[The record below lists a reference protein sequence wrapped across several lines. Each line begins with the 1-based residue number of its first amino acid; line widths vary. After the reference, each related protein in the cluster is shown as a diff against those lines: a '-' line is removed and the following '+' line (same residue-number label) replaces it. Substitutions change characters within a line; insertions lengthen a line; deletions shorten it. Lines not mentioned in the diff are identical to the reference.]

1 MRKLILLRGAPGSG
15 KSTFIKKQNLEGFA
29 LSPDTVRILM
39 GGIVMS
45 PEGRII
51 INSANDKK
59 VWIEVERILNEKMFR
74 GEFIV
79 IDATFQLAQDFKMP
93 IKSANKHRYEIY
105 CIDFTSISIETA
117 LEQNLQRELYK
128 QVPKNVITRAY
139 ERYKTNPIPEF
150 IKVFPYADFE
160 EVSLID
166 NLDVKVIDLNDYKKI
181 HHIGDIQ
188 GCYEPIAKY
197 FADGFKADEF
207 YIFVGDFL
215 DRGIQNGEVIRW
227 LVDEV
232 MERGN
237 IVMIW
242 GNHETHI
249 HRYADGQD
257 ILSAEFEN
265 NTLPQLEK
273 VNFTRDE
280 ANRLCNKLV
289 DCFVY
294 EYGGV
299 KCLVNH
305 AGIAAMPRHLILL
318 PSHQFWKG
326 TGVYKHLVD
335 QTFSDNMIN
344 TEWLQVHGHRNT
356 SSLPIKA
363 ADKSYNLEAGVEF
376 GGNLRI
382 MTIAKD
388 NKVAE
393 IEIRN
398 NIFCKEASPKAFKA
412 TTENEEY
419 KISKSTFEK
428 LHKHNYINRK
438 YLDSYPHITSY
449 NFSRKALTKGIW
461 DKVSLTARGLFID
474 NDLNIVVRSYDK
486 FFNLGEKRE
495 TELYNLQK
503 NLLFPLTL
511 FVKENGF
518 LGLLGYDIKNDRLF
532 FSSKATP
539 ESDFTGWFKEILTTS
554 LNESQ
559 MDYLHK
565 TVKDRNL
572 SLVFEVNDPV
582 NDPHM
587 IEYNQRHVVLLDAVV
602 RSEKFKRL
610 DFHEIEQIAISLGV
624 SHKQKAM
631 VFNKWDAFEEWYKN
645 YVA

>member
-1 MRKLILLRGAPGSG
+1 
-15 KSTFIKKQNLEGFA
+15 
-29 LSPDTVRILM
+29 
-39 GGIVMS
+39 
-45 PEGRII
+45 
-51 INSANDKK
+51 
-59 VWIEVERILNEKMFR
+59 
-74 GEFIV
+74 
-79 IDATFQLAQDFKMP
+79 
-93 IKSANKHRYEIY
+93 
-105 CIDFTSISIETA
+105 
-117 LEQNLQRELYK
+117 
-128 QVPKNVITRAY
+128 
-139 ERYKTNPIPEF
+139 
-150 IKVFPYADFE
+150 
-160 EVSLID
+160 
-166 NLDVKVIDLNDYKKI
+166 
-181 HHIGDIQ
+181 
-188 GCYEPIAKY
+188 
-197 FADGFKADEF
+197 
-207 YIFVGDFL
+207 
-215 DRGIQNGEVIRW
+215 
-227 LVDEV
+227 
-232 MERGN
+232 
-237 IVMIW
+237 
-242 GNHETHI
+242 
-249 HRYADGQD
+249 
-257 ILSAEFEN
+257 
-265 NTLPQLEK
+265 
-273 VNFTRDE
+273 
-280 ANRLCNKLV
+280 
-289 DCFVY
+289 
-294 EYGGV
+294 
-299 KCLVNH
+299 
-305 AGIAAMPRHLILL
+305 
-318 PSHQFWKG
+318 
-326 TGVYKHLVD
+326 
-335 QTFSDNMIN
+335 MIN

-438 YLDSYPHITSY
+438 YFDSYPHITSY

-461 DKVSLTARGLFID
+461 DKVNLTARGLFID

-532 FSSKATP
+532 FSSKSTP

-645 YVA
+645 MVEQGQDYTFHGKQIEGFVAEDSNGFMFKIKMSYYSFWKSIRSLKERIILVRKTGGNLKRNLSEPEVSAFYKWAIMQPDEILERDIIWVRKIYLASRNSL